1 MCLFLKKNKRYT
13 FYQFGCDIKTTDK
26 WNWNIL
32 RCDTTPCFHQLEQI
46 LVANSQR
53 GVQS

>member
-1 MCLFLKKNKRYT
+1 MCLSLKNKRYT

-26 WNWNIL
+26 WNIL

-53 GVQS
+53 GAQS